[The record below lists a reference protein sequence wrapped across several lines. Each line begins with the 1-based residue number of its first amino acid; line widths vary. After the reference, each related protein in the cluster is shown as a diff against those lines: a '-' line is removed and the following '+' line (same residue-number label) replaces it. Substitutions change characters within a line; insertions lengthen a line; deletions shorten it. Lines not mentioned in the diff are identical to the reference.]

1 MRSVWVRVSVLPF
14 TPPVQLAESKRMENA
29 AIFALLSDGSLTG
42 WHTLSPR
49 ADDAHKVQLG
59 GILVGITGAVSVVGH
74 DRLWLAA
81 VITECGITIFANKNE
96 IAGMS
101 IILKKLFS
109 SPATDISDS

>member
-49 ADDAHKVQLG
+49 ADDAHKVG
-59 GILVGITGAVSVVGH
+59 VVSPV
-74 DRLWLAA
+74 
-81 VITECGITIFANKNE
+81 
-96 IAGMS
+96 
-101 IILKKLFS
+101 LFRKS
-109 SPATDISDS
+109 LNPM